1 MGIFDA
7 LTTAVTG
14 MQAQAYAIQNVSGN
28 IANSQTTAFKRV
40 DTSFEDMI
48 PDEPLSQQSSGS
60 VSAQSRT
67 TNTVQGAVQAA
78 SVGTYMAI
86 NGNGYFV
93 VTKPDSF
100 TNGTPVFGSEQ
111 FYTRRGDFQ
120 PDKNGY
126 LVNGAGYYLMGI
138 PLDPTTGL
146 ETGSTP
152 QLLQFQS
159 GTLPAQATSEIDY
172 QANLA
177 SGATVLDQSQF
188 QQNPVNGVGVNAK
201 IIGSGGTLKA
211 DAPATETGT
220 VNFASLTSAGG
231 TLMLNGNAITINPGD
246 NLTAIEGDINGAA
259 IGITASD
266 DGAGHLILTG
276 PDAITAMDPSGSTA
290 SVLNE
295 LGLSSAVV
303 QPTNL
308 ITQGAATLG
317 QTLTVTVGGVG
328 PQQIDFGAPNVVTM
342 ADLTAALNTLQ
353 TNLGNCSVSLGTGGN
368 ITITANNPTDT
379 IDIGGSA
386 TASKFGINVATARPA
401 TGTVDANDNTAFL
414 ANTLDGGVIT
424 GHDQAG
430 TPVSVHFRWAKVN
443 SAASGG
449 TDTWNLFY
457 ENDTAATGTNAQW
470 TNVGVDYTFAANGQM
485 NPAVT
490 STTLNN
496 LTVDGDNLGA
506 VTVKF
511 GTNGLTQFADT
522 NGVVKV
528 NLLQEN
534 SVPAGSLQQVSVNDK
549 GQITGSYSNGRTLSL
564 ADVPL
569 ATFNGANMLKGLDG
583 GAYSATD
590 QSGSPLYGNAGSIV
604 ASSLEGSN
612 TDIADEFTKLIVTQ
626 QAYSANTKVITT
638 SNQMLQDTL
647 NMLR

>member
-1 MGIFDA
+1 
-7 LTTAVTG
+7 
-14 MQAQAYAIQNVSGN
+14 
-28 IANSQTTAFKRV
+28 
-40 DTSFEDMI
+40 
-48 PDEPLSQQSSGS
+48 
-60 VSAQSRT
+60 
-67 TNTVQGAVQAA
+67 
-78 SVGTYMAI
+78 
-86 NGNGYFV
+86 
-93 VTKPDSF
+93 
-100 TNGTPVFGSEQ
+100 
-111 FYTRRGDFQ
+111 
-120 PDKNGY
+120 
-126 LVNGAGYYLMGI
+126 
-138 PLDPTTGL
+138 
-146 ETGSTP
+146 
-152 QLLQFQS
+152 
-159 GTLPAQATSEIDY
+159 
-172 QANLA
+172 
-177 SGATVLDQSQF
+177 
-188 QQNPVNGVGVNAK
+188 
-201 IIGSGGTLKA
+201 
-211 DAPATETGT
+211 
-220 VNFASLTSAGG
+220 
-231 TLMLNGNAITINPGD
+231 
-246 NLTAIEGDINGAA
+246 
-259 IGITASD
+259 
-266 DGAGHLILTG
+266 
-276 PDAITAMDPSGSTA
+276 
-290 SVLNE
+290 
-295 LGLSSAVV
+295 
-303 QPTNL
+303 
-308 ITQGAATLG
+308 
-317 QTLTVTVGGVG
+317 
-328 PQQIDFGAPNVVTM
+328 M

-626 QAYSANTKVITT
+626 QAYSANARVITT
-638 SNQMLQDTL
+638 SNQMLQVVM
-647 NMLR
+647 NMVQ